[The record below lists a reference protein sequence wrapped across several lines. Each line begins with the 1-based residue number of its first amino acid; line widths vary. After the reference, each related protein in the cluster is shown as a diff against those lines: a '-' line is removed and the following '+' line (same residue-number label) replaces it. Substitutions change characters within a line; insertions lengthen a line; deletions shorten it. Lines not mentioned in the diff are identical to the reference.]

1 METAFS
7 LEHISIGFD
16 GIPVL
21 RDVDFSLRCGE
32 IHAIAG
38 KNGAGKST
46 LMKILTGVY
55 KPDAG
60 KITIFGRQME
70 QGQASS
76 ALQEGVAMVY
86 QDLSLIPSM
95 SVTQNIFLKSHPF
108 RFGFGAARGATPA
121 GQAKVAGSC
130 YARPAWFTSAAPARV
145 GATQALGATPKN
157 LKTPKKTWGLLCD
170 SKARDAVREI
180 FALMGGIDFISP
192 DALVSALS
200 TGEAQLVE
208 IAKALAGKPRIVV
221 LDEPTAALS
230 DIETA
235 QLFATM
241 QTLKK
246 QGISMIYISHY
257 LEDVMRICDRIT
269 VLRDGRAVLSRR
281 TSETSITEIIEH
293 MLEPGGAAER
303 PKHQHIQRQQV
314 QSHKGQSGDIQPLL
328 TMTEARSERV
338 GPITLK
344 AYPKE
349 IIGLAGLLGSGRS
362 EIFRLLFGLD
372 KLRSGEICIQGQ
384 QVVLSGPKSAIEHGI
399 SLVPEERRS
408 QGLVLDFPLAH
419 NISLSILKKLRQNF
433 LLNRKR
439 EHSLAEHART
449 DLQIKA
455 RSILQAVRYLS
466 GGNQQ
471 KVVFGKC
478 LFAQPRILLLD
489 DPTFGVDVHAKSE
502 IMKIIA
508 GFAAS
513 GNTVLLSSSE
523 FGELAGFCDRIY
535 IVKKRQIA
543 EEIHSADEATLLRK
557 VQ

>member
-1 METAFS
+1 
-7 LEHISIGFD
+7 
-16 GIPVL
+16 
-21 RDVDFSLRCGE
+21 
-32 IHAIAG
+32 
-38 KNGAGKST
+38 
-46 LMKILTGVY
+46 
-55 KPDAG
+55 
-60 KITIFGRQME
+60 
-70 QGQASS
+70 
-76 ALQEGVAMVY
+76 MVY

-108 RFGFGAARGATPA
+108 RFGSG
-121 GQAKVAGSC
+121 
-130 YARPAWFTSAAPARV
+130 AAPARV
-145 GATQALGATPKN
+145 GAAQKN
-157 LKTPKKTWGLLCD
+157 LKTQKKPWGLLCD

-192 DALVSALS
+192 DAAVSALS

-293 MLEPGGAAER
+293 MLEPGNATER
-303 PKHQHIQRQQV
+303 PKHQHVPKQKRQ
-314 QSHKGQSGDIQPLL
+314 KGQSGSMQPLL

-338 GPITLK
+338 GPITLQ
-344 AYPKE
+344 ACPRE

-384 QVVLSGPKSAIEHGI
+384 QVALSGPKAAIEHGV

-408 QGLVLDFPLAH
+408 QGLVLDFPLVH

-439 EHSLAEHART
+439 EHSLADQART

-478 LFAQPRILLLD
+478 LLAQPRILLLD

-508 GFAAS
+508 EFAAS

-523 FGELAGFCDRIY
+523 LGELAGFCDRIY

>member
-32 IHAIAG
+32 IHASVG

-76 ALQEGVAMVY
+76 VLQEGVAMVY

-108 RFGFGAARGATPA
+108 RFG
-121 GQAKVAGSC
+121 S
-130 YARPAWFTSAAPARV
+130 SAAST
-145 GATQALGATPKN
+145 ATQALGVSAASENAQDGQTKT
-157 LKTPKKTWGLLCD
+157 LKKSWGLLCD

-192 DALVSALS
+192 DAAVSALS

-208 IAKALAGKPRIVV
+208 IAKALAGKPRIAV

-293 MLEPGGAAER
+293 MLEPGGATER
-303 PKHQHIQRQQV
+303 PKHQHVQRQ
-314 QSHKGQSGDIQPLL
+314 KGQSESRQALL

-384 QVVLSGPKSAIEHGI
+384 QVALSGPKSAMEHGI

-419 NISLSILKKLRQNF
+419 NISLSILKKLRQKF

-439 EHSLAEHART
+439 EHSLADQARA

-455 RSILQAVRYLS
+455 QSILQAVRYLS

-478 LFAQPRILLLD
+478 LLTQPRILLLD
-489 DPTFGVDVHAKSE
+489 DPTFGVDVHAKNE

-508 GFAAS
+508 EFATS

-523 FGELAGFCDRIY
+523 LGELAGFCDRIY

>member
-46 LMKILTGVY
+46 LMKILIGVY
-55 KPDAG
+55 KPDRG

-76 ALQEGVAMVY
+76 ALQQGVAMVY

-108 RFGFGAARGATPA
+108 RFGSGAAST
-121 GQAKVAGSC
+121 
-130 YARPAWFTSAAPARV
+130 AA
-145 GATQALGATPKN
+145 QALGVSENSEDGQIKPLSKT
-157 LKTPKKTWGLLCD
+157 LKPPKKPWGLLCD

-180 FALMGGIDFISP
+180 FALMGGMDFISP
-192 DALVSALS
+192 DAPVSALS

-281 TSETSITEIIEH
+281 TSETSITEIIAH
-293 MLEPGGAAER
+293 MLEPGSATER
-303 PKHQHIQRQQV
+303 PKHQNIQRQQV
-314 QSHKGQSGDIQPLL
+314 QRRKEQSGGGQALL
-328 TMTEARSERV
+328 TMSEARSERV

-344 AYPKE
+344 AYPRE

-384 QVVLSGPKSAIEHGI
+384 QVALPGPKAAMEHGI

-408 QGLVLDFPLAH
+408 QGLVLDFPLVH

-439 EHSLAEHART
+439 EHSLANQARV

-455 RSILQAVRYLS
+455 QSILQAVRYLS

-478 LFAQPRILLLD
+478 LLAQPRILLLD

-508 GFAAS
+508 EFAAS

-523 FGELAGFCDRIY
+523 LGELASFCCRIY